1 MWPRHEPQAKRL
13 FVTRNK
19 IGFLALLV
27 LNRALSAQSLDH
39 EDLAKLLTE
48 ETTKHSTLTYTQ
60 HYIADDSGAVE
71 YSGTLYLQIE
81 SITLHGCDLKM
92 SVIVQDRNVGT
103 EQKREHLTAK
113 TVQLGQR
120 SVTYHY
126 TYQLNRAAFQNLKV
140 DLMQGRPSQLHDH
153 TGSVCEED
161 KSCTLPWLR
170 IQTAKPAIKQ
180 TRVVSGILD
189 FDQEVNSIAIPMTS
203 HEIALQAVAS
213 FESLTTACQQ

>member
-1 MWPRHEPQAKRL
+1 MWARHEPQAKRL

-19 IGFLALLV
+19 IGLLALLV
-27 LNRALSAQSLDH
+27 LDGALSSQSLDH

-60 HYIADDSGAVE
+60 RYIADDSGGVE

-81 SITLHGCDLKM
+81 SIALHGCDLKM

-103 EQKREHLTAK
+103 EQKREHLTEK

-140 DLMQGRPSQLHDH
+140 DLMRGRPSQLRDH

-161 KSCTLPWLR
+161 KSCSLPWLR

-180 TRVVSGILD
+180 TRVVNGILD

-203 HEIALQAVAS
+203 HETALQAVAS
-213 FESLTTACQQ
+213 FESLATVCQQ